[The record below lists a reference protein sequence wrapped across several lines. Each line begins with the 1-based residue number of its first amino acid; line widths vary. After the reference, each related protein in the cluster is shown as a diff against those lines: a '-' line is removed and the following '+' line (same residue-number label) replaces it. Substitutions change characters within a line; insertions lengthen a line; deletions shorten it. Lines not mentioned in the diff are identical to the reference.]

1 MTAIPVAMVIERFP
15 VAIATASA
23 TCPALFAHRRGRYG
37 NERDTRRP
45 GKACMACHKSAM
57 PDQFP
62 GALPTNVP
70 IYRLMVRASVHKSN
84 QFVWEILDDSNQ
96 GQCVQASKRTFRS
109 MEDAYNVGKGALE
122 YWYQKTKRT
131 KPPID
136 LAQEAPS
143 RKSVD
148 REPVYTGSLTS
159 RVYR

>member
-1 MTAIPVAMVIERFP
+1 MANQTPDVPV
-15 VAIATASA
+15 S
-23 TCPALFAHRRGRYG
+23 G
-37 NERDTRRP
+37 
-45 GKACMACHKSAM
+45 S
-57 PDQFP
+57 
-62 GALPTNVP
+62 
-70 IYRLMVRASVHKSN
+70 IYRLIVRASVHKSK
-84 QFVWEILDDSNQ
+84 QFVWEILDDSHR
-96 GQCVQASKRTFRS
+96 GQCVQASKRTFQS